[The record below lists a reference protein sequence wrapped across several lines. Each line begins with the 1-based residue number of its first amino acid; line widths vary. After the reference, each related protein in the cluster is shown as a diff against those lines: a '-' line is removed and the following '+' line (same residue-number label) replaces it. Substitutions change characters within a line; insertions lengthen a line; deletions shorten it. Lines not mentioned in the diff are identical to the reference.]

1 VNATVGPAAGEAAR
15 LAALRSYRILDT
27 DPEQRFD
34 DLTMLA
40 SHVCATP
47 TALITLVDADRQWFK
62 SRVGTDLT
70 ETPRNIS
77 FCAHA
82 MHHTDIFQVPDA
94 REDERF
100 KDNPLVTG
108 ETGIRFYAGAP
119 LRSHDGYPLG
129 TLCVF
134 DRSPRTLSPDQ
145 YDALLALS
153 RQVQAQLELRRSLI
167 ELKAALALRDA
178 AEKHEHELLA
188 QVTKLA
194 QLLPLSASSQLDM
207 VIPAD
212 PDQISTIT
220 EGVERLLHDKGWNER
235 EVIGVEL
242 ALREALA
249 NAIRHGCKGDPSKK
263 VECCVMYKEP
273 GEIVAVI
280 RDPGQGFDTTEV
292 PDPMAAEN
300 IFKSSGRGVFLIN
313 QVMDAVQFR
322 DGGREI
328 AMRKKRTPEPL

>member
-1 VNATVGPAAGEAAR
+1 MPSPALGEAAR

-34 DLTMLA
+34 DLTLLA
-40 SHVCATP
+40 SHVCGAP
-47 TALITLVDADRQWFK
+47 MALITLVDADRQWFK
-62 SRVGTDLT
+62 SRVGTDVT
-70 ETPRNIS
+70 ETPRRIS

-82 MHHTDIFQVPDA
+82 MHHTTIFLVPDA
-94 REDERF
+94 REDDRF
-100 KDNPLVTG
+100 KDNPFVTG
-108 ETGIRFYAGAP
+108 DIGIRFYAGAP
-119 LRSHDGYPLG
+119 LRSSDGHPLG

-134 DRSPRTLSPDQ
+134 DRVARTLSQEQ

-178 AEKHEHELLA
+178 AERHERELFE
-188 QVTKLA
+188 QVNKLA
-194 QLLPLSASSQLDM
+194 QLLPLSSSSQLDM

-212 PDQISTIT
+212 PEQISTIT
-220 EGVERLLHDKGWNER
+220 EGVERLLHDKGWSEK

-249 NAIRHGCKGDPSKK
+249 NAIRHGCGGDPSKK
-263 VECCVMYKEP
+263 VECCVTYKEP

-280 RDPGQGFDTTEV
+280 RDPGPGFDTTHV

-300 IFKSSGRGVFLIN
+300 IFKTSGRGVFLIN
-313 QVMDAVQFR
+313 QVMDAVQYR
-322 DGGREI
+322 DGGREV
-328 AMRKKRTPEPL
+328 AMRKTRTPEPQ